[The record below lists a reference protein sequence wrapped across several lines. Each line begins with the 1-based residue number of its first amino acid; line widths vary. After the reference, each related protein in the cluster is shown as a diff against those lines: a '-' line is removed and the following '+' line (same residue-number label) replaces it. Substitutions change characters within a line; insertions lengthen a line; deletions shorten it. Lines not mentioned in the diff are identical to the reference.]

1 VMVNVRPELLEEL
14 KTRAE
19 LEGVE
24 RLVAGAVVVRRAPDG
39 SVQLLALDRP
49 ATDSWGGIEELPSGQ
64 VESGETL
71 LDALER
77 ELEEET
83 GLAPEVVAGH
93 LFSFDYR
100 SGSGK
105 KSRQLNFLVVSSGCH
120 VRTSHEHSGYR
131 WLSYPQLAGSRLT
144 RNIVQALAESWSELV
159 AALPQS
165 TEDQ

>member
-1 VMVNVRPELLEEL
+1 MVNVRPELLEEL

-49 ATDSWGGIEELPSGQ
+49 SADSWGGIEELPSGQ
-64 VESGETL
+64 VELGETL

-83 GLAPEVVAGH
+83 GLAPELVAGH

-100 SGSGK
+100 SASGK
-105 KSRQLNFLVVSSGCH
+105 KTRQLNFLVVSNGAH
-120 VRTSHEHSGYR
+120 VRTSPEHLGHR
-131 WLSYPQLAGSRLT
+131 WLSYAQLAGSRLT
-144 RNIVQALAESWSELV
+144 RNIVQALAESWSEL
-159 AALPQS
+159 AAAVPQS
-165 TEDQ
+165 TKAQ